1 MLQRLLD
8 TTSLQGSQWGVV
20 IGLSLIAA
28 LYNEIDRVVRVRR
41 GIQLFG

>member
-1 MLQRLLD
+1 
-8 TTSLQGSQWGVV
+8 VV

-28 LYNEIDRVVRVRR
+28 LYNEIDRLYRARR